1 MTVSVSIAM
10 AVDPHAAATIFVRV
24 FVVVGVVVAVRVIM
38 MMPVVMFVMVVVML
52 ILSVVRCVGAR
63 DSKPLKE
70 QRGADPDDCDP

>member
-1 MTVSVSIAM
+1 MSVSIAM
-10 AVDPHAAATIFVRV
+10 AVDQHAAAMI
-24 FVVVGVVVAVRVIM
+24 FVVVVVVVAVRVIM